1 MLLKSFRLLKE
12 GRLGELSMNEKI
24 DDRDAKIMNKLNV
37 VDSLVKGSKNA

>member
-1 MLLKSFRLLKE
+1 
-12 GRLGELSMNEKI
+12 MNEKI